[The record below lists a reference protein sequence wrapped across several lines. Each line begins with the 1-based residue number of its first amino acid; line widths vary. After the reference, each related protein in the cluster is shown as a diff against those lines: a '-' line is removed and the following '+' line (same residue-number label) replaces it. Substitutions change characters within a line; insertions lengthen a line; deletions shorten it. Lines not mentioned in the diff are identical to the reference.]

1 MLLFP
6 FNTAERFFRIRRQVK
21 QPLLH
26 HFKKG
31 GCHMA
36 KRNLLELYNAMTGKH
51 YTDPGLLK
59 VNTLKNAIYFWKSTD
74 RRQRK

>member
-1 MLLFP
+1 
-6 FNTAERFFRIRRQVK
+6 
-21 QPLLH
+21 
-26 HFKKG
+26 
-31 GCHMA
+31 MA